1 MPLDTRNNEEINGTN
16 TPSQHSKSSEEEHF
30 GMFGAQVY
38 NNESDD
44 EDEGNAMH
52 SGENDG
58 NKDVGFGSADIFD
71 K

>member
-1 MPLDTRNNEEINGTN
+1 
-16 TPSQHSKSSEEEHF
+16 
-30 GMFGAQVY
+30 MFGAQVY